1 MRGDCT
7 GTAFVFSGRPDPE
20 WPVPA
25 GARTRLRE
33 IWSALTP
40 VVSASPAAPALG
52 YRGCALRCPPGDEWL
67 AYGGVVSHTAVS
79 GAVDRRSDRGRT
91 FERLL
96 LSTAPDG
103 TLPQTLIQV

>member
-25 GARTRLRE
+25 EARRRLE
-33 IWSALTP
+33 AVWTALTP
-40 VVSASPAAPALG
+40 AVSGPPPAPPLG
-52 YRGCALRCPPGDEWL
+52 YRGSALRCASGDEWL
-67 AYGGVVSHTAVS
+67 AYAGVVAHTAAS
-79 GAVDRRSDRGRT
+79 GSLDRRSDTERK

-96 LSTAPDG
+96 LSTAPEG
-103 TLPQTLIQV
+103 MLPPNLLP

>member
-25 GARTRLRE
+25 DARARLQE
-33 IWSALTP
+33 IWSALTAGAP
-40 VVSASPAAPALG
+40 ALPAAPPLG
-52 YRGCALRCPPGDEWL
+52 YRGCALRCPPGGEWL
-67 AYGGVVSHTAVS
+67 AYGGVVAHTAAS
-79 GAVDRRSDRGRT
+79 GAVDRRSDRERA

-96 LSTAPDG
+96 LSTAPGG
-103 TLPQTLIQV
+103 TLPPKLL